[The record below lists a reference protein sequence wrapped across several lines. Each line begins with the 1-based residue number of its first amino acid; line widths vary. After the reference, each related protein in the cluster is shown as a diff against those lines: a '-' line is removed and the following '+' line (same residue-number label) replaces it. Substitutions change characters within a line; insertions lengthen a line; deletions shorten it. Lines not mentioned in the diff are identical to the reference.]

1 MKVLFFVHRFW
12 PSVGGVEKY
21 IYELARALT
30 TKGHDVTIVAGA
42 HVEDLPEVEHV
53 DGITVYRFPAIR
65 SPLRCRYWFRRHR
78 SLFDTVDVVHVS
90 NTHMLENLWKMLGR
104 RLDRRR
110 TFLTR
115 HGMSCVFPVPEAEKE
130 RARRSLDLVAGVV
143 HDGEFIGKWLG
154 VEPDICPNQG
164 LSPEADELTPVPEPA
179 PDSAVYIGR
188 VEADSGIRIY
198 MDAVRELTRRHRRVF
213 RLDVYGDGSLM
224 TGLREQVA
232 SEALPIQFHG
242 RTANAQDR
250 IVDGCFAFID
260 GRMAIQEAMAR
271 RRLVL
276 AGYVD
281 PLKRDYVCGEPFSP
295 YLVAEGNGPALA
307 ERVIYYS
314 DHPQERAALI
324 DRAYQHARTLSWS
337 RTAAAYLDLWHR
349 RLGFSADTPY
359 FGQCCT
365 RDQRVS
371 RKGRATGS
379 RDLVDTPSSIVRT
392 A

>member
-21 IYELARALT
+21 ILELARSLT
-30 TKGHDVTIVAGA
+30 AMDHQVSVVAGS
-42 HVEDLPEVEHV
+42 HVSDLPEHERV
-53 DGITVYRFPAIR
+53 DGLSIHRIPTLR
-65 SPLRCRYWFRRHR
+65 SPLRCRYWLWRQSDF
-78 SLFDTVDVVHVS
+78 FDAADVIQVS
-90 NTHMLENLWKMLGR
+90 NTHMLEYLWKMFGQ
-104 RLDRRR
+104 RLDRRKI
-110 TFLTR
+110 FLTR
-115 HGMSCVFPVPEAEKE
+115 HGMSCVFPVPESDKE

-143 HDGEFIGKWLG
+143 HDGEFIEKWLG

-164 LSPEADELTPVPEPA
+164 LSPEADELTPVPELA

-198 MDAVRELTRRHRRVF
+198 MDAVREVTRHHRRPF
-213 RLDVYGDGSLM
+213 SLNVYGNGSLM
-224 TGLREQVA
+224 PALREQVA
-232 SEALPIQFHG
+232 REALPIRFHG
-242 RTANAQDR
+242 MTPDAQDR
-250 IVDGCFAFID
+250 IVDACFAFID

-295 YLVAEGNGPALA
+295 YLVAEGNGSALA

-324 DRAYQHARTLSWS
+324 DRAYQHARTLSWG

-349 RLGFSADTPY
+349 RPHFSANGPY
-359 FGQCCT
+359 SGPRGRRAQE
-365 RDQRVS
+365 VS
-371 RKGRATGS
+371 RIGAAGP
-379 RDLVDTPSSIVRT
+379 RDLVDMPVSTGRT

>member
-1 MKVLFFVHRFW
+1 MKVLFFVHRSW

-21 IYELARALT
+21 ILELGRSLT
-30 TKGHDVTIVAGA
+30 TMGHDVSVVAGA
-42 HVEDLPEVEHV
+42 HAADLPEHERV
-53 DGITVYRFPAIR
+53 DGIGVHRFPTLR
-65 SPLRCRYWFRRHR
+65 SPLRCRYWLWRHR
-78 SLFDTVDVVHVS
+78 DLFDAADVIHVS
-90 NTHMLENLWKMLGR
+90 NTHMLEYLWRMLGR
-104 RLDRRR
+104 QLDRRK

-115 HGMSCVFPVPEAEKE
+115 HGMSCVFPVPEADKE

-143 HDGEFIGKWLG
+143 HDGEFIAKWLG

-164 LSPEADELTPVPEPA
+164 LYPKADELVSVPEPS
-179 PDSAVYIGR
+179 PESAVFIGR
-188 VEADSGIRIY
+188 LEPDSGIRIY
-198 MDAVRELTRRHRRVF
+198 IDAVRELTRRHRRTF
-213 RLDVYGDGSLM
+213 RMEVYGDGSLM
-224 TGLREQVA
+224 PALRAEA
-232 SEALPIQFHG
+232 AREALPIQFHG

-250 IVDGCFAFID
+250 IVDACFAFID

-295 YLVAEGNGPALA
+295 YLFAEGDGPALA
-307 ERVIYYS
+307 ERVIHYS

-324 DRAYQHARTLSWS
+324 DRAYQHARTLSWG

-349 RLGFSADTPY
+349 RSGSSAN
-359 FGQCCT
+359 GV
-365 RDQRVS
+365 RS
-371 RKGRATGS
+371 RPSCKPAQEGIREGRAGRP
-379 RDLVDTPSSIVRT
+379 RDHVDTRSGTGIR